1 MRVHHDKT
9 KGSLNGYNMT
19 KNILFSAI
27 VLALLFA
34 HTAQA
39 QDAVPQSQPQ
49 MQISFAPL
57 VKRTSPA
64 VVNIY
69 TKRVVKERA
78 RMVSPFM
85 NDPFFNRFFANPGFA
100 GPERERV
107 ENSLGSGVII
117 DEDGTIATNT
127 HVVKD
132 ALEISVV
139 MADGREFAA
148 TKTLIDEKTD
158 LAVLQI
164 DAKGEKLP
172 YLPFADSDA
181 LEVGDLVLAIGNPFG
196 VGQTVS
202 SGIVSGLARTGIGP
216 SGYSFFIQ
224 TDAAI
229 NPGNSGGAL
238 VDMQGRLVGINSMI
252 FSKDGG
258 SLGIGFAIPANMV
271 KIVIDASRQGSGKIV
286 RPWTGMNGQHVTS
299 DMVESLGLKRAFGAL
314 TTKVHPKGPAAAAGL
329 REGDVVLAIDGKDV
343 QGPEA
348 LKYRLA
354 TVPMGAS
361 VKLKVWRH
369 GKEFET
375 SLVTTPPLEDP
386 ARDQTKLQGRSI
398 FAGAVVANISP
409 AVAEDL
415 GGLAVEA
422 GVVVITV
429 EGGNARQLGLQTGDV
444 LKSVNGKDITSVK
457 ELQKL
462 LAAEKSNRWQLA
474 IVRQG
479 KILNLLVTL

>member
-1 MRVHHDKT
+1 M
-9 KGSLNGYNMT
+9 N

-27 VLALLFA
+27 MLLLLFA

-39 QDAVPQSQPQ
+39 QDVAVPQSQSQIQ
-49 MQISFAPL
+49 MSFAPL

-64 VVNIY
+64 VVNIF

-78 RMVSPFM
+78 RVASPFM

-117 DEDGTIATNT
+117 DQDGTIATNT

-139 MADGREFAA
+139 MSDGREFAA

-164 DAKGEKLP
+164 DAKGENLP
-172 YLPFADSDA
+172 FLSFADSDA

-271 KIVIDASRQGSGKIV
+271 KIVIDASRQGSSKIV
-286 RPWTGMNGQHVTS
+286 RPWTGMNGQHITS
-299 DMVESLGLKRAFGAL
+299 DMVESLGLTRAFGAL

-369 GKEFET
+369 GKAFET
-375 SLVTTPPLEDP
+375 TLVTMPPLEDP
-386 ARDQTKLQGRSI
+386 PRDQTKIEGRSL

-415 GGLAVEA
+415 GGLAVET
-422 GVVVITV
+422 GVVVISA
-429 EGGNARQLGLQTGDV
+429 EGGNARQLGLQTSDV
-444 LKSVNGKDITSVK
+444 LKTLNGQEITSVK
-457 ELQKL
+457 ALQKQ
-462 LAAEKSNRWQLA
+462 LAAEKTRRWELA
-474 IVRQG
+474 IIRQG
-479 KILNLLVTL
+479 KIINLLVTL